1 MFIGKFKYSIDS
13 KGRISIPAKL
23 RKYVNPEAN
32 ESFIITRGTEKCID
46 IYPLDSWKELYEK
59 KLKRLNTFE
68 PKEARFLRMLLQ
80 EASEDSFD
88 TQSRIS
94 IPKSL
99 IEYAGIKKEVLILG
113 AMEKIEVW
121 DPETYEAYINESPKS
136 YEEIAKEVMTD
147 E

>member
-68 PKEARFLRMLLQ
+68 PNEARFLRMLLQ